1 MKTAS
6 TAIFPGTFDPITN
19 GHIDLITRTA
29 LLFPRLIVAVA
40 ESPNKKT
47 LFTLNER
54 VELAENSLAHLA
66 NVEVIG
72 YANLMA
78 DFAKAHQATVLVR
91 GVRTTYDFEY
101 ERQLAEMNRSLK
113 PDLDTIFLMPSLVTG
128 FISST
133 IVKEVALHH
142 GDISSLVPIHVKQAL
157 LKRVS

>member
-1 MKTAS
+1 MKTAL

-19 GHIDLITRTA
+19 GHVDLIARA
-29 LLFPRLIVAVA
+29 SLLFPSLIVAVA

-47 LFTLNER
+47 MFSLAER
-54 VELAENSLAHLA
+54 VELAKIALVQLP
-66 NVEVIG
+66 NVTVIG

-133 IVKEVALHH
+133 IVKEVALHQ
-142 GDISSLVPIHVKQAL
+142 GDISRLVPKHVEHAL
-157 LKRVS
+157 LKRVG